1 MAKVTPQVVIL
12 GKGKQSEL
20 KATHKLIK
28 SIQPS
33 SVPPELL
40 DSVYLTLVDDTKYQ
54 ISPDMLQHGID
65 YENMDRYVEQLGL
78 QADIRLIE
86 VVIDLDATKKTLN
99 EASSSYLDDLFGEQ
113 PN

>member
-20 KATHKLIK
+20 KATHNLIK

-40 DSVYLTLVDDTKYQ
+40 DSVFLTLADETKYQ
-54 ISPDMLQHGID
+54 VSSDMLENGVD
-65 YENMDRYVEQLGL
+65 YENLDRYIERLGL
-78 QADIRLIE
+78 NADIKLIE
-86 VVIDLDATKKTLN
+86 IIIDLDATKTVLKD
-99 EASSSYLDDLFGEQ
+99 ASGSYLDDLFNE
-113 PN
+113 

>member
-20 KATHKLIK
+20 KATHNLIK

-40 DSVYLTLVDDTKYQ
+40 DSVYLTLVDETRYQ
-54 ISPDMLQHGID
+54 ISSDMLQAGID
-65 YENMDRYVEQLGL
+65 YENMDRYVDQLGL
-78 QADIRLIE
+78 QADIKLIE
-86 VVIDLDATKKTLN
+86 VIIDLDATKSVLS
-99 EASSSYLDDLFGEQ
+99 EASSSYLDNLFNE
-113 PN
+113 

>member
-20 KATHKLIK
+20 KATHNLIK

-40 DSVYLTLVDDTKYQ
+40 DSVYLTLVDETRYQ
-54 ISPDMLQHGID
+54 ISSDMLQAGID
-65 YENMDRYVEQLGL
+65 YENMDRYIDQLGL
-78 QADIRLIE
+78 QADIKLIE
-86 VVIDLDATKKTLN
+86 VIIDLDATKSVLS
-99 EASSSYLDDLFGEQ
+99 EAYSSYLDNLFNE
-113 PN
+113 